1 MSRIPKNPFIIYIP
15 DKNEYTLEEYKLIQQ
30 QLKDK
35 NLDSII
41 ESLYT
46 HKNRFIDLSE
56 FKRRISRGIK
66 QNIIDINNNQLPT
79 KNLYKIGNG
88 GNGRNCIVT
97 CTSFTQNERDNETD
111 NTRYYASQ
119 KIVQSLEEVGF
130 NGYFYLINGGFP
142 NPTGTEMK
150 YVGVPYSFKIFTMLE
165 AQKKGFD
172 KVVWVDSVCLAANN
186 PQKLFDALYEQD
198 TLISI
203 IDKDNN
209 FEVMSCEKTIELL
222 NEITKEKIHF
232 GSYYIQTV
240 VFGLNFESK
249 VIQKLIEDYYEMVK
263 IGWPFFSVFPE
274 EVVLSALFNKP
285 EYKLLLR
292 EHETQNKLKISE
304 QSADINYAKNNGFYF
319 YQKDYSKK

>member
-1 MSRIPKNPFIIYIP
+1 MSHIPENPFIIDIP
-15 DKNEYTLEEYKLIQQ
+15 DKDEYTLEEYKLIQQ
-30 QLKDK
+30 QLKNK

-46 HKNRFIDLSE
+46 DKNRFIDLSE
-56 FKRRISRGIK
+56 FKRRINRGIK
-66 QNIIDINNNQLPT
+66 QNIIDIDNNLLPT

-97 CTSFTQNERDNETD
+97 TTSFTQNERDNEND

-119 KIVQSLEEVGF
+119 KIVQSLEESGF

-172 KVVWVDSVCLAANN
+172 KVIWIDSVCTAVNN
-186 PQKLFDALYEQD
+186 PQKLFDTLYEQD

-209 FEVMSCEKTIELL
+209 FDVMSFEKTIQLL
-222 NEITKEKIHF
+222 NELTKEKIHF
-232 GSYYIQTV
+232 GSYYIETV
-240 VFGLNFESK
+240 VFGLNLESK
-249 VIQKLIEDYYEMVK
+249 IIQKFIEDYYEMVK
-263 IGWPFFSVFPE
+263 IGWTFFSVFPE
-274 EVVLSALFNKP
+274 EVVLCALFNKP
-285 EYKLLLR
+285 EYKILLR
-292 EHETQNKLKISE
+292 KHETQNKLKVSE
-304 QSADINYAKNNGFYF
+304 DRMNINDSKNHGFYF

>member
-1 MSRIPKNPFIIYIP
+1 MSLIPENPFIIDIP
-15 DKNEYTLEEYKLIQQ
+15 DKYEYSLEEYKLIQQ

-35 NLDSII
+35 NLDLII

-46 HKNRFIDLSE
+46 HKNRFIDLTE

-172 KVVWVDSVCLAANN
+172 KVIWIDSVCLAANN
-186 PQKLFDALYEQD
+186 PQELFDTLYQQD

-209 FEVMSCEKTIELL
+209 FDVMSCEKTIELL
-222 NEITKEKIHF
+222 NELTKEKIHF
-232 GSYYIQTV
+232 GSYYIETV
-240 VFGLNFESK
+240 VFGLNLESK
-249 VIQKLIEDYYEMVK
+249 IIQKFIVDYYEMVK
-263 IGWPFFSVFPE
+263 IGWTFFSVFPE

-285 EYKLLLR
+285 EYKILLR
-292 EHETQNKLKISE
+292 DHKTQNKLKVSE
-304 QSADINYAKNNGFYF
+304 DRMNINDSKNYGFYF